1 MAAQLWLRGSGMG
14 IRFRSRVSGLLQAG
28 GLLILGTELAGRQAE
43 TGEGRQLILGT
54 ELLKLAGRQAE
65 TGRERR
71 RQGEIYG
78 DMRRQAETD
87 RETDYYPRGAALD
100 EQPDLDELALAQRDL
115 QGYLAHEK
123 LLPPRTA

>member
-1 MAAQLWLRGSGMG
+1 MAPGFGVSHFECG
-14 IRFRSRVSGLLQAG
+14 VSGFGFRGYLPCGAA
-28 GLLILGTELAGRQAE
+28 LGTELAGRQAE

-78 DMRRQAETD
+78 DMRRQAETG
-87 RETDYYPRGAALD
+87 RETGCYPRGAALD